1 MDKEQFE
8 IICKK
13 LDKII
18 GLLIVQSIENKND
31 KIYALKKIGI
41 SSEEIASLVGVKN
54 PRQMEG
60 WKRK

>member
-1 MDKEQFE
+1 
-8 IICKK
+8 

-18 GLLIVQSIENKND
+18 VLLIAQNIIDKND
-31 KIYALKKIGI
+31 KIYILKKIGI
-41 SSEEIASLVGVKN
+41 SSDEIGDIVGIKN